1 MKTFKQYLTEALMT
15 EAVKIQPKEGI
26 SHIDKLYFSIVDGK
40 PFFKKVVQKG
50 IAFAHSATVER
61 DEMEEYI
68 DLDIDD
74 GDIKKYVTDCLYAWA
89 EGSFDD
95 PGVGAEWL
103 DSDVDRAVA
112 ALKAGRSATVTMY
125 IVPDIYLWA
134 EKKDG
139 KIHVTWQWGYGGPSG
154 EPFNQFGKDKHLEFA
169 NGDELKA
176 AFADYAKNLPA
187 VRLGLVNA
195 DKLNDVAKKIVKTV
209 EAGDKFDPDMTPSP
223 NNVILKS
230 PRW

>member
-26 SHIDKLYFSIVDGK
+26 SGIDKLYFAVVDGK

-50 IAFAHSATVER
+50 VAFAHSATIER
-61 DEMEEYI
+61 DEMEVYI

-74 GDIKKYVTDCLYAWA
+74 SDIKKYVTNCVYAWA
-89 EGSFDD
+89 EDSFDD

-103 DSDVDRAVA
+103 DSDIDHAVT

-134 EKKDG
+134 KKKDG
-139 KIHVTWQWGYGGPSG
+139 KIAVTWQWGYNGPSG
-154 EPFNQFGKDKHLEFA
+154 EPFNQFGEDKYLEFA

-176 AFADYAKNLPA
+176 FFADYAKNLPA
-187 VRLGLVNA
+187 VRLGLVKA
-195 DKLNDVAKKIVKTV
+195 DKLNDVAKEIVKTV
-209 EAGDKFDPDMTPSP
+209 EAGDKFNMGPGDAILESP
-223 NNVILKS
+223 HWS
-230 PRW
+230 

>member
-26 SHIDKLYFSIVDGK
+26 SGIDKLYFSIVDGK

-50 IAFAHSATVER
+50 VAFAHSATIER

-68 DLDIDD
+68 DLDVDD
-74 GDIKKYVTDCLYAWA
+74 SDIKKYVTDCLINQAQD
-89 EGSFDD
+89 SFDD
-95 PGVGAEWL
+95 PGVWMEWL
-103 DSDVDRAVA
+103 DSDVNRAVT
-112 ALKAGRSATVTMY
+112 ALKAGRSATVQAY
-125 IVPDIYLWA
+125 VLPDIYLWA

-169 NGDELKA
+169 DGDELKA

-187 VRLGLVNA
+187 VRLGLVKA
-195 DKLNDVAKKIVKTV
+195 DNLNDIAKKLVKTV
-209 EAGDKFDPDMTPSP
+209 EAGDKFMSDRVMDP
-223 NNVILKS
+223 ILEA
-230 PRW
+230 PHWP

>member
-26 SHIDKLYFSIVDGK
+26 SGIDKLYFSIVDGK
-40 PFFKKVVQKG
+40 PFFKKVVEKG
-50 IAFAHSATVER
+50 IAYPHTSTVER

-112 ALKAGRSATVTMY
+112 ALKAGRSATVQAYGLKRRTVRSMLRGNGVTVVHPVNHLTSSARISISNSLMVTNSRPLLLTMLR
-125 IVPDIYLWA
+125 IFPPFVSASLR
-134 EKKDG
+134 
-139 KIHVTWQWGYGGPSG
+139 QPS
-154 EPFNQFGKDKHLEFA
+154 LMT
-169 NGDELKA
+169 
-176 AFADYAKNLPA
+176 LP
-187 VRLGLVNA
+187 
-195 DKLNDVAKKIVKTV
+195 
-209 EAGDKFDPDMTPSP
+209 S
-223 NNVILKS
+223 
-230 PRW
+230 